1 MKFSVITREVENEGE
16 KKNKSNEQKSDA
28 NIVSTN
34 LTILITT
41 LKVNCLNTSIKKQSS
56 EQKIKPNN
64 TLYIRKK
71 ISSNIKIQIV
81 QQ

>member
-16 KKNKSNEQKSDA
+16 KKNKINEQKSDA

-41 LKVNCLNTSIKKQSS
+41 LKVNCLNTPIKKQSS

-71 ISSNIKIQIV
+71 SVQI
-81 QQ
+81 

>member
-16 KKNKSNEQKSDA
+16 KKNKNNEQKSDA